1 MGMSTLQRKGSAE
14 GVKPD
19 KQGNNTPLSLRRR
32 KSGSDTT
39 SRIKVVGKKTKTWLK
54 SALAS
59 VNAFMTVPMY
69 AALLSIFIAMIPPL
83 QAAMAK
89 LKPVEQA
96 IRSAGSCSSKFCLDS
111 TLFSLIRSPRYTSRP
126 RRLLLHPSSTP
137 IRHQHPPH
145 HPRSSRR
152 LPHPPN
158 PQAPPFRARQ
168 PRLSG
173 REPRSLCGGH
183 QPDDHHSVDPLAWGG
198 AAGEV

>member
-1 MGMSTLQRKGSAE
+1 MRISTRRMRRRIRNGYVHSSAG

-32 KSGSDTT
+32 KSGSDST

-54 SALAS
+54 SALAN

-96 IRSAGSCSSKFCLDS
+96 IRSAGSCSSK
-111 TLFSLIRSPRYTSRP
+111 SPAFVYSETADPQSP
-126 RRLLLHPSSTP
+126 LH
-137 IRHQHPPH
+137 
-145 HPRSSRR
+145 
-152 LPHPPN
+152 
-158 PQAPPFRARQ
+158 
-168 PRLSG
+168 
-173 REPRSLCGGH
+173 
-183 QPDDHHSVDPLAWGG
+183 
-198 AAGEV
+198 